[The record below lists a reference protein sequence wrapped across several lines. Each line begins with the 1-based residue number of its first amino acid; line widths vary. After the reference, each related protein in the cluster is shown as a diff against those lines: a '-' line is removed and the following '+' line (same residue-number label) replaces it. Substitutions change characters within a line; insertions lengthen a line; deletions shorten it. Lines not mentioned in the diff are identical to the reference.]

1 MSKQLTQEQRDRK
14 NEKLRLARAAAK
26 AAPVAAVPVQVAAS
40 GKPTPAKKKPAAV
53 PAKKVA
59 PARKVGSG
67 GARAGAGKPLADK
80 DKMVVISFRGTPAQK
95 KKFAKLG
102 GGEWARARVEAGTVK
117 VGAK

>member
-40 GKPTPAKKKPAAV
+40 GKPAPAKKA
-53 PAKKVA
+53 A
-59 PARKVGSG
+59 PARKVGSGG